1 LYAESLAAEFIA
13 QASSNGKKK
22 SKKKSPA
29 FKEHC
34 SLNGKASRQL
44 SIHFE

>member
-22 SKKKSPA
+22 SKKKA
-29 FKEHC
+29 
-34 SLNGKASRQL
+34 LLSR
-44 SIHFE
+44 SIAA